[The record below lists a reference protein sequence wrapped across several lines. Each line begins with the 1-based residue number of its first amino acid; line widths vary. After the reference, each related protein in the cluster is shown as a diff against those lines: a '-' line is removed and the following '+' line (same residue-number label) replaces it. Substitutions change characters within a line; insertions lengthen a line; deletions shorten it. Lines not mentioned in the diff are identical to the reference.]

1 MKYEAVENRCMLR
14 RGSERIR
21 YDFRFVQMS
30 ITFIQIKAM
39 RTIIVVNEEIYVQ
52 EDPNSPKRVATQ
64 SDKVSFD
71 MKMHSFSS
79 PVIFIKCVKNGPFA
93 L

>member
-1 MKYEAVENRCMLR
+1 
-14 RGSERIR
+14 
-21 YDFRFVQMS
+21 MS

-52 EDPNSPKRVATQ
+52 EDPNSPKRLATQ

-79 PVIFIKCVKNGPFA
+79 PVIIFIKCVKNGPFA